1 MNENRSVKKK
11 EKKAV
16 IVVLAVMAAIVL
28 FSIPVL
34 ISSLGEGG
42 GEETD
47 ETTRLIYGYWVWQE
61 ERNCWICNGV
71 EYGNNQCELV
81 YKL

>member
-1 MNENRSVKKK
+1 MKKTSFK
-11 EKKAV
+11 GTV
-16 IVVLAVMAAIVL
+16 RIY
-28 FSIPVL
+28 
-34 ISSLGEGG
+34 EG
-42 GEETD
+42 
-47 ETTRLIYGYWVWQE
+47 ETTRLVYGYWVWQE